1 VAAVV
6 TEGLGACLP
15 ALRSERNLSLV
26 SRKLEKRPIGWGL
39 RSIGAVIALS
49 SSLMGCTPFDLFLG
63 GGATAGV
70 AASEERGIDGTLSD
84 AKIGTQISAE
94 WAHKN
99 SNTFIALG
107 LSVYEGRALITGV
120 LKTQQDV
127 DDAIKIAWGVGGVR
141 EVINE
146 IIIDPSGVTGT
157 FTSDTFIV
165 AQLKAKL
172 LIDKEVSAVNYSVD
186 AVRGIVYLM
195 GVAQSQDELD
205 RVIGYAR
212 NIRYVQKVVNHVLLK
227 DDPRRKS

>member
-1 VAAVV
+1 VIE
-6 TEGLGACLP
+6 TCEPRLP
-15 ALRSERNLSLV
+15 APGSGRNLSPV
-26 SRKLEKRPIGWGL
+26 NHKLERKPACFDL
-39 RSIGAVIALS
+39 RSIGAAGALLS
-49 SSLMGCTPFDLFLG
+49 VLMGCSPFDLAIG

-107 LSVYEGRALITGV
+107 LSVYEGRVLITGV

-172 LIDKEVSAVNYSVD
+172 LIDKEVSAVNYSID

-227 DDPRRKS
+227 DDQRRKS

>member
-1 VAAVV
+1 MIDTGEAR
-6 TEGLGACLP
+6 LP
-15 ALRSERNLSLV
+15 ALNSGRNLSPV
-26 SRKLEKRPIGWGL
+26 NRRLEKRPVCFKL
-39 RSIGAVIALS
+39 RSIGATVLLS
-49 SSLMGCTPFDLFLG
+49 SSLMGCSPFDLFVG

-107 LSVYEGRALITGV
+107 LSVYDGRVLITGV
-120 LKTQQDV
+120 LKSQQDV
-127 DDAIKIAWGVGGVR
+127 DDAVKIAWGVSGVK

-172 LIDKEVSAVNYSVD
+172 LVDKDVNAVNYSVD

>member
-1 VAAVV
+1 MSHKF
-6 TEGLGACLP
+6 GKCP
-15 ALRSERNLSLV
+15 ALLGPRFV
-26 SRKLEKRPIGWGL
+26 S
-39 RSIGAVIALS
+39 AAIAL
-49 SSLMGCTPFDLFLG
+49 LFLLTGCTPFDLLLG

-70 AASEERGIDGTLSD
+70 AASEERGINGSLSD

-107 LSVYEGRALITGV
+107 LSVYDGRALITGV

-127 DDAIKIAWGVGGVR
+127 DDAIKIAWGVDGVR

-157 FTSDTFIV
+157 FASDSFIV
-165 AQLKAKL
+165 AQLKGKL
-172 LIDKEVSAVNYSVD
+172 LIDKDVSAVNYSID

-227 DDPRRKS
+227 DDPRRKSS

>member
-1 VAAVV
+1 MLGPRSVGAAI
-6 TEGLGACLP
+6 L
-15 ALRSERNLSLV
+15 LSLF
-26 SRKLEKRPIGWGL
+26 L
-39 RSIGAVIALS
+39 A
-49 SSLMGCTPFDLFLG
+49 GCTPLDLAVG

-70 AASEERGIDGTLSD
+70 AASEERGVDGSLSD
-84 AKIGTQISAE
+84 ARIGTQISAE

-107 LSVYEGRALITGV
+107 LSVYEGRVLITGV

-157 FTSDTFIV
+157 FGSDTFIV

-172 LIDKEVSAVNYSVD
+172 LIDKDVSAVNYSVD

-227 DDPRRKS
+227 DDPRRRP

>member
-1 VAAVV
+1 M
-6 TEGLGACLP
+6 
-15 ALRSERNLSLV
+15 ALLFLLTS
-26 SRKLEKRPIGWGL
+26 
-39 RSIGAVIALS
+39 
-49 SSLMGCTPFDLFLG
+49 CTPFDLIIG

-70 AASEERGIDGTLSD
+70 AASEERGVDGSLSD

-120 LKTQQDV
+120 LKTQKDV

-146 IIIDPSGVTGT
+146 IIIDPSGITGT

>member
-1 VAAVV
+1 M
-6 TEGLGACLP
+6 TEGHRGCLP
-15 ALRSERNLSLV
+15 ALHCERNLSLV
-26 SRKLEKRPIGWGL
+26 SRKFEKRPTGFGL
-39 RSIGAVIALS
+39 RSIGAVLVV
-49 SSLMGCTPFDLFLG
+49 LYPLTGCSPFDLFVG

-94 WAHKN
+94 WAHKK

-127 DDAIKIAWGVGGVR
+127 DDAVRIAWGVGGVR

-212 NIRYVQKVVNHVLLK
+212 NIRYVQKVVNHVLLR